1 MSFLGADTDELRS
14 AADECLQ
21 GKEITD
27 TVIQYLQA
35 LIALLKAA
43 SFFSGGASAAYA
55 EYLETV
61 VVPWLKKISMA
72 LELFAKVLGGNADA
86 QDQASAGESV
96 DPGSIPSYTSQVSG
110 DSTVQPFTG
119 SVLGNGQNA
128 GQAFGAISGA
138 ASSMQNSPALG
149 GTGAGTGTGTQVT
162 VTSPDGTVTTVTPG
176 GATTTGPTTAGQ
188 DYAYPHATSAT
199 TTPTTT
205 TPIVARDNLNALH
218 GDHPASWTAPAG
230 SGAGA
235 GHAALGSGTGG
246 GGASPSFSSGSGL
259 SSGLGAGSV
268 DGSHGSDF
276 SGPTAVHSTGG
287 AGGSTP
293 GADTLA
299 TTAPSGGGDPV
310 SAGGNGHSGTSYGT
324 AAGIAGGAGALGL
337 GGAALAAK
345 GSGGTT
351 TGGADGEIDRLGS
364 SNGYGSKGSGVTSLQ
379 QRLTDA
385 GYDTQGV
392 DGQWGKNTQAAYD
405 QYRADHPLPVQSG
418 SGYSSPSGFDYNQI
432 KGVRNNPNVTPEFLR
447 AVEGV
452 ASRTGAKPE
461 ELMGVM
467 SLESN
472 GTFRSGVA
480 NPDTHATGL
489 IQFMPKTA
497 QGLGTNIGDLAKMTP
512 TEQLTYVEKYL
523 SQPQYRGRVGTLE
536 GLYSAVLPGHVMG
549 GDEVMFRPGTAAYDA
564 NKWLDTDGRGG
575 ISVQEAVQQVRI
587 RMGQGAAA
595 R

>member
-86 QDQASAGESV
+86 QDQASAGETV

-119 SVLGNGQNA
+119 SVLGSGQNA

-138 ASSMQNSPALG
+138 ASSMPDSPALG
-149 GTGAGTGTGTQVT
+149 GTGTGTQVT

-176 GATTTGPTTAGQ
+176 GATTTSAMGSGVGTT
-188 DYAYPHATSAT
+188 S
-199 TTPTTT
+199 
-205 TPIVARDNLNALH
+205 PIVPRDNMTALT
-218 GDHPASWTAPAG
+218 GGQHPASWTAPTG

-235 GHAALGSGTGG
+235 GHAALGGGGSGG
-246 GGASPSFSSGSGL
+246 GGSAPASFSGGGLSSGL

-268 DGSHGSDF
+268 DGSHAADF
-276 SGPTAVHSTGG
+276 SGPTQVHSTGG
-287 AGGSTP
+287 TGGSTP

-299 TTAPSGGGDPV
+299 TTAPTTDGVAAGGG
-310 SAGGNGHSGTSYGT
+310 SGHSGTSYGT

-351 TGGADGEIDRLGS
+351 TGGADPQIDKLAS
-364 SNGYGSKGSGVTSLQ
+364 SNGYGSKGTGVSSLQ

-405 QYRADHPLPVQSG
+405 AYRADHPLPVQTG
-418 SGYSSPSGFDYNQI
+418 SGYTSPSGFDYSQI
-432 KGVRNNPNVTPEFLR
+432 RGVRNNPNVTPEFLR

-497 QGLGTNIGDLAKMTP
+497 QGLGTTTAELAKMTP

-523 SQPQYRGRVGTLE
+523 SQPQYRGKVGTLE
-536 GLYSAVLPGHVMG
+536 GLYSAVLPGHIMG
-549 GDEVMFRPGTAAYDA
+549 GDEVMFRPGTAAYAA
-564 NKWLDTDGRGG
+564 NRWLDTDGRGG
-575 ISVQEAVQQVRI
+575 ISVQEAVQQVRL